1 MEFTHFHTLP
11 EAKKLYGLYTS
22 TEHSGLRTSCCGKNC
37 GGKGKPNVVF
47 HLPDS
52 SAPNLKD
59 GRICNVL
66 HGLKFPELART
77 LYEGFSDEA
86 WVILGDRIATDKH
99 VSTHCHLY
107 VTLDPALA
115 KYILVADKRHAHDN
129 RQIPGTLKK
138 VAEHFCF
145 GAPVEDSPEFIYWD
159 YYIFPLMMVY
169 NPTASEEE
177 VELMRHGNMAIM
189 QQRQQIAHEKLVQ
202 MFGEFIDSPWTPVSG
217 AKMTEQTMNQI
228 EAHEAEDAGD
238 KIRINHY
245 DDGLR
250 HEQGWVID
258 KYGRMLTPKP
268 DIDKANGFVDATVAC
283 REEWDY
289 TRGCL
294 AIKYL
299 QECLSSPAKFTIVR
313 KPDRLTVPQLD
324 RLQILEKFL
333 KEKRKEYAKTCGV
346 PELNA
351 LSGQN
356 EKGWYDQLQ
365 GKEHHS

>member
-1 MEFTHFHTLP
+1 MEFTHFRTVP
-11 EAKKLYGLYTS
+11 EAKKLYGLYTRA
-22 TEHSGLRTSCCGKNC
+22 EHSGLRTSCCGKNC

-47 HLPDS
+47 HLPDT

-59 GRICNVL
+59 GKICNIL
-66 HGLKFPELART
+66 QGLKLPELVQT
-77 LYEGFSDEA
+77 LYDGFGDDT

-129 RQIPGTLKK
+129 RKIPGTLKK
-138 VAEHFCF
+138 VAEHCCF
-145 GAPVEDSPEFIYWD
+145 GAPVENSPEFIYWD

-169 NPTASEEE
+169 RSNASEEE
-177 VELMRHGNMAIM
+177 IEVMRNGSMVAM
-189 QQRQQIAHEKLVQ
+189 QERQQIVQ
-202 MFGEFIDSPWTPVSG
+202 KCLLEMFGEFVDSPWTPVSG
-217 AKMTEQTMNQI
+217 AKVSKTVTAQTGTQT
-228 EAHEAEDAGD
+228 AEDMGD
-238 KIRINHY
+238 KIRITHY

-258 KYGRMLTPKP
+258 KHGRLLTPKT
-268 DIDKANGFVDATVAC
+268 DIDKASSFIDATVAC

-289 TRGCL
+289 TKGCL

-313 KPDRLTVPQLD
+313 KPDRLTVAQLD

-333 KEKRKEYAKTCGV
+333 ENKRSEYAKACGV
-346 PELNA
+346 PDLMV
-351 LSGQN
+351 LQTQDG
-356 EKGWYDQLQ
+356 KGWYDQLN
-365 GKEHHS
+365 GHHS